1 MSPDRNGSAGDG
13 KPGFYEFFAGA
24 GLVRLG
30 LEPEWRCLWANDID
44 PRKAEAYIA
53 NFGPGELRLGDIA
66 EVRGSDLPGRAELA
80 WASFPCQDLS
90 PAGPRLGMR
99 GSRSATFWEFVR
111 VLRELADEGR
121 RPPLVV
127 VENVAGLL
135 KPESLKAVCGA
146 LLGLGL
152 RPGALLIDAR
162 WFLPQSR
169 PRVFVVAAE
178 EGLLS
183 AAAQGLI
190 ADGPDPASPWTPAR
204 LRRAFQALPEE
215 LREAWVWW
223 RLPPPEGRPP
233 SLASLLE
240 LEEAPEDAPWRPPE
254 ETRRLLAMMAPAHLG
269 RVREA
274 QRSGRRT
281 VGTLYRRMRDGKQR
295 AEIRMDGLAGC
306 LRASRGGSSRLILM
320 VIEGESIRSRR
331 LSAREAARLMG
342 VPDGFRLP
350 PRYADAYSALGD
362 GVAVPVVRWLSRHL
376 LLPLIR
382 AKEAAYAGHVSP

>member
-1 MSPDRNGSAGDG
+1 MSPSRNGNAD

-44 PRKAEAYIA
+44 PRKAEAYVA
-53 NFGPGELRLGDIA
+53 NFGPGEFRLGDIA
-66 EVRGSDLPGRAELA
+66 EVRGPDLPGRAELA

-90 PAGPRLGMR
+90 LAGPRLGMR

-111 VLRELADEGR
+111 VLRELAAEGR
-121 RPPLVV
+121 RPPLAV

-135 KPESLKAVCGA
+135 KRESLEPVCEA
-146 LLGLGL
+146 LVRLGL

-178 EGLLS
+178 EGLLEA

-204 LRRAFQALPEE
+204 LRRAFQALPKE
-215 LREAWVWW
+215 LQEAWVWW
-223 RLPPPEGRPP
+223 RLPPPPERRP

-240 LEEAPEDAPWRPPE
+240 LEEAPEDAPWHPPE
-254 ETRRLLAMMAPAHLG
+254 ETRRLLAMMAPSHRW

-281 VGTLYRRMRDGKQR
+281 VGALYRRMRDGEQR
-295 AEIRMDGLAGC
+295 AEIRVDGLAGC

-320 VIEGESIRSRR
+320 VIEGEAVRSRR

-350 PRYADAYSALGD
+350 GRYGDAYNAVAD

-376 LLPLIR
+376 LLPLAR
-382 AKEAAYAGHVSP
+382 AAAERSIAMEAA

>member
-1 MSPDRNGSAGDG
+1 MEGEMNDRPA
-13 KPGFYEFFAGA
+13 FYDFFAGI
-24 GLVRLG
+24 GMVRLG

-44 PRKAEAYIA
+44 PRKAEAYVA
-53 NFGPGELRLGDIA
+53 NFGPGEFRLGDIA

-90 PAGPRLGMR
+90 LAGPRLGMR

-111 VLRELADEGR
+111 VLRELAAEGR
-121 RPPLVV
+121 RPPLAV

-135 KPESLKAVCGA
+135 KRESLEPVCEA
-146 LLGLGL
+146 LVRLGL

-178 EGLLS
+178 EGLLE
-183 AAAQGLI
+183 AAAAWARGLA
-190 ADGPDPASPWTPAR
+190 ADRPDPFSPWTPPRLLRAFEALPRR
-204 LRRAFQALPEE
+204 LREK
-215 LREAWVWW
+215 WVWW
-223 RLPPPEGRPP
+223 RLPPPPERRP
-233 SLASLLE
+233 SLADLLE
-240 LEEAPEDAPWRPPE
+240 LEEAPEDAPWHPPE
-254 ETRRLLAMMAPAHLG
+254 ETRRLLRMMAPSHRR

-274 QRSGRRT
+274 QRAGRRT
-281 VGTLYRRMRDGKQR
+281 VGALYRRMRDGEQR

-320 VIEGESIRSRR
+320 VIEGEAVRSRR

-376 LLPLIR
+376 LLPLAR

>member
-1 MSPDRNGSAGDG
+1 MSPSRNGNAD

-44 PRKAEAYIA
+44 PRKAEAYVA
-53 NFGPGELRLGDIA
+53 NFGPGEFRLGDIA

-90 PAGPRLGMR
+90 LAGPRLGMR

-111 VLRELADEGR
+111 VLRELAAEGR
-121 RPPLVV
+121 RPPLAV
-127 VENVAGLL
+127 VENVAALL
-135 KPESLKAVCGA
+135 RPESLAPVCEA
-146 LLGLGL
+146 LVRLGL

-178 EGLLS
+178 EGLLE
-183 AAAQGLI
+183 AAAARGLI

-215 LREAWVWW
+215 LQEAWVWW
-223 RLPPPEGRPP
+223 RLPPPPERRP

-240 LEEAPEDAPWRPPE
+240 LEEAPEDAPWHPPE
-254 ETRRLLAMMAPAHLG
+254 ETRRLLAMMAPSHQW

-281 VGTLYRRMRDGKQR
+281 VGTLYRRMRDGEQR
-295 AEIRMDGLAGC
+295 AEIRVDGLAGC

-320 VIEGESIRSRR
+320 VIEGERIRSRR

-350 PRYADAYSALGD
+350 GRYGDAYNAVAD

-376 LLPLIR
+376 LLPLAR
-382 AKEAAYAGHVSP
+382 AAAERSIAMEAA

>member
-1 MSPDRNGSAGDG
+1 MSPSRNGNAD

-44 PRKAEAYIA
+44 PRKAEAYVA
-53 NFGPGELRLGDIA
+53 NFGPGEFRLGDIA

-90 PAGPRLGMR
+90 LAGPRLGMR

-111 VLRELADEGR
+111 VLRELAAEGR
-121 RPPLVV
+121 RPPLAV

-135 KPESLKAVCGA
+135 KRESLEPVCEA
-146 LLGLGL
+146 LVRLGL

-178 EGLLS
+178 EGLLEA

-204 LRRAFQALPEE
+204 LRRAFQALPTEGVRRRRPAQDPPRRAPRAALKASGRPMRPQPPGYHLHE
-215 LREAWVWW
+215 RILSRREAPHAL
-223 RLPPPEGRPP
+223 RPGRPP
-233 SLASLLE
+233 GPDPGRPGAAL
-240 LEEAPEDAPWRPPE
+240 PPE
-254 ETRRLLAMMAPAHLG
+254 KT
-269 RVREA
+269 
-274 QRSGRRT
+274 
-281 VGTLYRRMRDGKQR
+281 
-295 AEIRMDGLAGC
+295 
-306 LRASRGGSSRLILM
+306 AS
-320 VIEGESIRSRR
+320 
-331 LSAREAARLMG
+331 
-342 VPDGFRLP
+342 P
-350 PRYADAYSALGD
+350 PL
-362 GVAVPVVRWLSRHL
+362 
-376 LLPLIR
+376 
-382 AKEAAYAGHVSP
+382 